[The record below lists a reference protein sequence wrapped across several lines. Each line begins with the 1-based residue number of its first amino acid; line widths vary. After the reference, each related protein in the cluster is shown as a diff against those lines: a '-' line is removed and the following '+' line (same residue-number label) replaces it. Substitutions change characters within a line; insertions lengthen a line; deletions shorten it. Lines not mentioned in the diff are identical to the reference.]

1 MKRTIAA
8 FLLHWLS
15 LPRIIL
21 LTLVAASFLL
31 VQYDTPA
38 HENLTAEERCGYQ
51 PGQFDKTVPDNDAV
65 EITVWARANGA
76 FCWRAFLPVEAA
88 KLVTEYKIVV
98 QPRALAAGS
107 GADADRIL
115 PAASKG
121 EGPDIAY
128 LGNQA
133 INHAYDLGY
142 IEPLDACLDR
152 YPEYD
157 TLQESAVLWSPLT
170 RDGKRLG
177 LPIEPTVYAFFFSK
191 DKLRDL
197 GWSKD
202 QIDQLP
208 LRIREG
214 QFTLDDMAD
223 VARQAVDKGKVQS
236 GLGYWPSFRP
246 RPTLH
251 QLYKAFG
258 GDAPKNVNEP
268 FHLSRAVLER
278 VYAFNHQL
286 FVEGISHPSLAGQ
299 EVGTSF
305 VGRTLYQDTVA
316 HGKVLFWSRELTD
329 WTAEYAANFVD
340 ELGGREY
347 VSKTIGYALFPSAVR
362 GQPGST
368 RWSNTGAYVI
378 LSARATGRQNQDL
391 ACAVLAKVMIPEI
404 YSRFS
409 MSTSTLSVLRSQN
422 DDSLFGA
429 DSFPRDSSYFWDYIW
444 RWPQDTNSDQYLLVL
459 EKYLVE
465 VELGRLS
472 PKSAVDTAVREIQ
485 EELGSVVIIEP

>member
-1 MKRTIAA
+1 MSAI
-8 FLLHWLS
+8 LLRWLS

-21 LTLVAASFLL
+21 LSLVIASLLVAR
-31 VQYDTPA
+31 YDTDA
-38 HENLTAEERCGYQ
+38 HANLTAEERCGYQ
-51 PGQFDKTVPDNDAV
+51 PGQFDKAVPDSDAI
-65 EITVWARANGA
+65 EITVWARANGPN
-76 FCWRAFLPVEAA
+76 CWRAFLPVEAA
-88 KLVTEYKIVV
+88 KLVTDPNIIVK
-98 QPRALAAGS
+98 PRALAAGS
-107 GADADRIL
+107 GVDANSIL

-121 EGPDIAY
+121 QGPDIAY
-128 LGNQA
+128 LGDQA

-152 YPEYD
+152 YPEFD
-157 TLQESAVLWSPLT
+157 TIRESAVLWSPLT

-177 LPIEPTVYAFFFSK
+177 IPIEPTTYAFFFSK

-223 VARQAVDKGKVQS
+223 VARQAVYEGVVEP
-236 GLGYWPSFRP
+236 GLGYWPSFRR

-258 GDAPKNVNEP
+258 GNVPKTVNEP
-268 FHLSRAVLER
+268 FRLNRAVLER
-278 VYAFNHQL
+278 SYAFHRQL
-286 FVEGISHPSLAGQ
+286 FVEGISHSSFAGQ
-299 EVGTSF
+299 EAGTSF

-316 HGKVLFWSRELTD
+316 HGKVLFWSRELQD
-329 WTAEYAANFVD
+329 LTAEYAANFVD

-347 VSKTIGYALFPSAVR
+347 VSKTIGYALFPSGIR
-362 GQPGST
+362 GQPAST

-378 LSARATGRQNQDL
+378 LSAQATGRQNQDL
-391 ACAVLAKVMIPEI
+391 ACAVLAKVMMPEI
-404 YSRFS
+404 YSRFP
-409 MSTSTLSVLRSQN
+409 MSTGTLNTLKSQDESSTYEM
-422 DDSLFGA
+422 
-429 DSFPRDSSYFWDYIW
+429 DSFERESRYFWDYIW
-444 RWPQDTNSDQYLLVL
+444 RWPHDTNSNQYLPVL
-459 EKYLVE
+459 EKYLAE

-472 PKSAVDTAVREIQ
+472 PEGAVDRAVHEIQ
-485 EELGSVVIIEP
+485 EKLGNVVIIEP